1 MKKINLLTLFSGI
14 GSPEQGAGR
23 VYDEVNLVA
32 ACEWD
37 KYARESF
44 KANYHI
50 EDEHFHKDIND
61 MDGTHYKGKVDILVG
76 GSPCQDF
83 SLAGLRAGVDGNK
96 GILIYEYIRII
107 KEVEPP
113 IFIYENVKGMLSDKK
128 GKTIKE
134 FVEAFRDMGYYCHY
148 EVLNTKD
155 YGVPQNRE
163 RIFLVGFKDV
173 NQYYNFSFAPK
184 IKLEKRLKDI
194 LEDDVDEKYYIN
206 CSMISNFSERSLEDL
221 NKNII
226 DDNSFSDTITA
237 NPQRATAN
245 SATLIK
251 VPSATKSGYE
261 IATLGDSINLTHPD
275 SKTRRGRVGK
285 QVAQTLDCACNQAV
299 VEPNCTP
306 IGMLDIKGNDS
317 IRRVYDTDGLIPTL
331 TTMECGNRQPK
342 ICENIKE
349 SVRKNF
355 IRDYDEIVK
364 SDKPIFYS
372 DCNSGFQDNKVCITE
387 SACLRANNDNI
398 FALDNNYRIRKLTPR
413 ECFRLQD
420 FPDSFKFVVSNS
432 QLYKQAGNSISVN
445 MMEMIFNQ
453 IELSRHTSTK
463 KDTLF

>member
-14 GSPEQGAGR
+14 GSPEQGASR

-61 MDGTHYKGKVDILVG
+61 MDGTQYKGKVDILVG

-128 GKTIKE
+128 GKTIKD

-155 YGVPQNRE
+155 YGIPQNRE

-173 NQYYNFSFAPK
+173 EHYYNFSFAPK

-194 LEDDVDEKYYIN
+194 LENDVDEKYYLSN
-206 CSMISNFSERSLEDL
+206 KMIKCLDKRVEIS
-221 NKNII
+221 K
-226 DDNSFSDTITA
+226 
-237 NPQRATAN
+237 
-245 SATLIK
+245 
-251 VPSATKSGYE
+251 GYE
-261 IATLGDSINLTHPD
+261 FKPQIGD
-275 SKTRRGRVGK
+275 K
-285 QVAQTLDCACNQAV
+285 VA
-299 VEPNCTP
+299 NC
-306 IGMLDIKGNDS
+306 
-317 IRRVYDTDGLIPTL
+317 L
-331 TTMECGNRQPK
+331 TTRYGN
-342 ICENIKE
+342 
-349 SVRKNF
+349 
-355 IRDYDEIVK
+355 
-364 SDKPIFYS
+364 YS
-372 DCNSGFQDNKVCITE
+372 TDTYLKVIGE
-387 SACLRANNDNI
+387 
-398 FALDNNYRIRKLTPR
+398 LDNNYRIRKLTPV

-420 FPDSFKFVVSNS
+420 FPDSFKFVVSNT

-453 IELSRHTSTK
+453 IELSRNASTNK
-463 KDTLF
+463 GE